1 MELTKMDESANSP
14 GESLEQLGLRLKCW
28 REARVRGQRIPAEM
42 WTAAAQMARHLGVQR
57 VAKGLRVDYERLKR
71 RVQGTG
77 GVAAHA
83 GKIDT
88 RKVDTRFVEMLVSP
102 PTAAPGRCECALELE
117 NAQGAKMR
125 VELSG
130 NGLGALGAVCS
141 AFWSAR

>member
-1 MELTKMDESANSP
+1 MELTNKDENASSP
-14 GESLEQLGLRLKCW
+14 GESLEQLGQRFKHW
-28 REARVRGQRIPAEM
+28 RETRVRGQRIPAQM
-42 WTAAAQMARHLGVQR
+42 WTAAVQMARQLGVQR
-57 VAKGLRVDYERLKR
+57 VAKGLRVDYERLKK
-71 RVQGTG
+71 RVQGAG
-77 GVAAHA
+77 GVAPA

-88 RKVDTRFVEMLVSP
+88 RKVDTRFVEMLVAT

-125 VELSG
+125 MELSG

>member
-1 MELTKMDESANSP
+1 MELKNDENASSP
-14 GESLEQLGLRLKCW
+14 EESLEQLGLRLKCW

-42 WTAAAQMARHLGVQR
+42 WTAAVQMARQLGVQR

-71 RVQGTG
+71 RVQGAG
-77 GVAAHA
+77 GVAHA

-88 RKVDTRFVEMLVSP
+88 RKVDTEFVEMLVSP
-102 PTAAPGRCECALELE
+102 PTAAPGRCECTLELE

-141 AFWSAR
+141 AFWGAR

>member
-1 MELTKMDESANSP
+1 MEQTKNDENASSP

-28 REARVRGQRIPAEM
+28 REARVRGQRIPAQM
-42 WTAAAQMARHLGVQR
+42 WTAAVQMARQLGVHR
-57 VAKGLRVDYERLKR
+57 VAKVLHLDYERLKK
-71 RVQGTG
+71 RVQGAG
-77 GVAAHA
+77 GVAHA

-125 VELSG
+125 MELSG

>member
-1 MELTKMDESANSP
+1 MEQTKNDENASSP

-28 REARVRGQRIPAEM
+28 REARVRGQRIPAQM
-42 WTAAAQMARHLGVQR
+42 WTAAVQMARQLGVHR
-57 VAKGLRVDYERLKR
+57 VAKVLHLDYERLKR
-71 RVQGTG
+71 RVQGAG
-77 GVAAHA
+77 GVAHA

-130 NGLGALGAVCS
+130 KGLGALGAVCS
-141 AFWSAR
+141 AFWGAR

>member
-1 MELTKMDESANSP
+1 MELTKDENASGP
-14 GESLEQLGLRLKCW
+14 GESLEQLGLRLKHW
-28 REARVRGQRIPAEM
+28 RETRVRGQRSPLEM
-42 WTAAAQMARHLGVQR
+42 WTAAVQMARHLGVQR

-71 RVQGTG
+71 RVQGAG
-77 GVAAHA
+77 GVAHA

-102 PTAAPGRCECALELE
+102 TTAAPGRCECALELE

-125 VELSG
+125 MELSG

-141 AFWSAR
+141 AFWGTR

>member
-1 MELTKMDESANSP
+1 MEQTKNDENASSP

-28 REARVRGQRIPAEM
+28 REARVRGQRIPAQM
-42 WTAAAQMARHLGVQR
+42 WTAAVQMARQLGVHR
-57 VAKGLRVDYERLKR
+57 VAKVLHLDYERLKK
-71 RVQGTG
+71 RVQGAG
-77 GVAAHA
+77 GVAHA

-102 PTAAPGRCECALELE
+102 PTAAPGRCECAVELE

-125 VELSG
+125 MELSG

-141 AFWSAR
+141 AFWGAR

>member
-1 MELTKMDESANSP
+1 MELKNDESTNSP
-14 GESLEQLGLRLKCW
+14 ESLEQLGQRFKHW
-28 REARVRGQRIPAEM
+28 RETRVRGQRIPAQM
-42 WTAAAQMARHLGVQR
+42 WTAAVQMARQLGVHR
-57 VAKGLRVDYERLKR
+57 VAKVLHLDYERLKK
-71 RVQGTG
+71 RVQGAG
-77 GVAAHA
+77 GVAHA

-125 VELSG
+125 MELSG

-141 AFWSAR
+141 AFWGAR

>member
-1 MELTKMDESANSP
+1 MELTNKDENASSP

-28 REARVRGQRIPAEM
+28 REARVRGQRIPVQL
-42 WTAAAQMARHLGVQR
+42 WTAAVDMARQFGVQR

-71 RVQGTG
+71 RVQGAG
-77 GVAAHA
+77 GVAHA

-125 VELSG
+125 MELNG

-141 AFWSAR
+141 AFWGTR